1 MSEKKERAALP
12 AETAEMLMAEAEK
25 AREWVMERG
34 ISDGER
40 PLDKVTREELW
51 VMLYRMEGDTN
62 DKLAGTL
69 RE

>member
-1 MSEKKERAALP
+1 MDGYA
-12 AETAEMLMAEAEK
+12 AEAEK